1 MNLLGKIEGAMQ
13 GIVEGS
19 FGRVFRSKMQPVELA
34 KKLERAMDQNLTI
47 SLGQRIAPNVYDV
60 FLSLRDYQHFE
71 GFARS
76 LLQTLQDGLIQVA
89 RTRNYKLTTRPI
101 VLFHEDDHQ
110 ITGQARVDAHLA
122 DPQPGEAGSD
132 DPLEATRELSP
143 AEARDLAKQVA
154 QTRASVASEP
164 VPAAWLTLRRP
175 GGGGQVY
182 RIERPIIHIGRH
194 GDNDIVVNDRRVS
207 RYHAEIRF
215 ERGQFVMYDLG
226 SLNGIGING
235 RLTRGPVVLQDGDTV
250 GVGNHEFIFQ
260 RR

>member
-1 MNLLGKIEGAMQ
+1 MNLLGRIESAMQ

-19 FGRVFRSKMQPVELA
+19 FGRVFRSRMQPVELA

-47 SLGQRIAPNVYDV
+47 AQGQRIAPNVYNV
-60 FLSLRDYQHFE
+60 ALSPRDYEQFE
-71 GFARS
+71 RYPPS
-76 LLQTLQDGLIQVA
+76 VIKTLQDGLIQVA
-89 RTRNYKLTTRPI
+89 RTRNYKLITRPQ
-101 VLFHEDDHQ
+101 VFFQEDPRQ
-110 ITGQARVDAHLA
+110 ITGQAKIEAHLA
-122 DPQPGEAGSD
+122 EPRPGDPDPD
-132 DPLEATRELSP
+132 DELEATRELGP
-143 AEARDLAKQVA
+143 AEAQELAQQVA
-154 QTRASVASEP
+154 QARTAVASGTIP
-164 VPAAWLTLRRP
+164 PAWLTLRRP

-182 RIERPIIHIGRH
+182 RIEQAVIHIGRH

-215 ERGQFVMYDLG
+215 ERGEFVMYDLG

-235 RLTRGPVVLQDGDTV
+235 RMTRGPVVLQNGDTV

>member
-1 MNLLGKIEGAMQ
+1 MNLFGKIESAMQ

-19 FGRVFRSKMQPVELA
+19 FGRIFRSRMQPVELA

-60 FLSLRDYQHFE
+60 FLSPRDYQQFE
-71 GFARS
+71 GYARS

-89 RTRNYKLTTRPI
+89 RTRGYKLTTRPL

-122 DPQPGEAGSD
+122 DPQPGDVSPD
-132 DPLEATRELSP
+132 DALESTRELSP
-143 AEARDLAKQVA
+143 AEAQDLAKQVA
-154 QTRASVASEP
+154 QARTAVASGP
-164 VPAAWLTLRRP
+164 LPAAWLTLRQP

-182 RIERPIIHIGRH
+182 RIERPILHIGRH

-235 RLTRGPVVLQDGDTV
+235 RLTRGPVVLQDGDIV